1 MPSCWPPAAWPSL
14 PCSTSCSDPGRRI
27 RPTAKASAAP
37 CGGRL
42 FCVRG
47 PGRCRGASC
56 RRPAHSGKTPPPA
69 SPDDAHD
76 EGSEEDEAEGQPAK
90 GHRACPLRRPVR
102 RHGIGAQDGGACG
115 RNDDGMHRARRR
127 AWRPGRQ
134 RPLSENGR
142 CEDRPARRPGRTAA
156 PLKTGGARGGRALP
170 RPGVRQSRPQAPG
183 TGGSL
188 SPGGTPCRRTDRK
201 ADRPEQRPEKDD
213 RLPRGRGS
221 RPKREDVLMVR
232 GYGEGGGCSCEPRQD
247 QGGSPCR
254 IWCPPEAGRGYL
266 GVYTCLFRK
275 GPAGARGD
283 PRPG

>member
-1 MPSCWPPAAWPSL
+1 MPWRVLPPPGAFREDAAAGV
-14 PCSTSCSDPGRRI
+14 PGRRA
-27 RPTAKASAAP
+27 RRRKRRRRSGRTARQRASGLSAVA
-37 CGGRL
+37 
-42 FCVRG
+42 
-47 PGRCRGASC
+47 
-56 RRPAHSGKTPPPA
+56 A
-69 SPDDAHD
+69 SPA
-76 EGSEEDEAEGQPAK
+76 PR
-90 GHRACPLRRPVR
+90 HRRTGWRT
-102 RHGIGAQDGGACG
+102 CG

-127 AWRPGRQ
+127 AWRPGRK

-170 RPGVRQSRPQAPG
+170 RPGVRQRRPQAPG

>member
-47 PGRCRGASC
+47 PGRCRGPSC
-56 RRPAHSGKTPPPA
+56 HRPAHSGKTPPPA

-90 GHRACPLRRPVR
+90 GHRACPLWRPVR
-102 RHGIGAQDGGACG
+102 RHGIGAQEGGPAGGTMTACT
-115 RNDDGMHRARRR
+115 A
-127 AWRPGRQ
+127 
-134 RPLSENGR
+134 
-142 CEDRPARRPGRTAA
+142 PA
-156 PLKTGGARGGRALP
+156 GGHGVRGGRALP
-170 RPGVRQSRPQAPG
+170 RPGVRQRRPQAPG
-183 TGGSL
+183 TGGALSL
-188 SPGGTPCRRTDRK
+188 GGTPCRRTDRK

>member
-56 RRPAHSGKTPPPA
+56 HRPAHSGKTPPPA

-90 GHRACPLRRPVR
+90 GHRACPLWRPVR

-115 RNDDGMHRARRR
+115 RKGPPPSRRPAAQAAGPGHRR
-127 AWRPGRQ
+127 AP
-134 RPLSENGR
+134 
-142 CEDRPARRPGRTAA
+142 
-156 PLKTGGARGGRALP
+156 
-170 RPGVRQSRPQAPG
+170 V
-183 TGGSL
+183 
-188 SPGGTPCRRTDRK
+188 PGGTPCRRTDRK

-254 IWCPPEAGRGYL
+254 ICCPPEAGRGYL

>member
-47 PGRCRGASC
+47 PGRCRGA
-56 RRPAHSGKTPPPA
+56 
-69 SPDDAHD
+69 
-76 EGSEEDEAEGQPAK
+76 
-90 GHRACPLRRPVR
+90 
-102 RHGIGAQDGGACG
+102 QDGGACG

-127 AWRPGRQ
+127 AWRPGRK

-170 RPGVRQSRPQAPG
+170 RPGVRQRRPQAPG
-183 TGGSL
+183 TGGPL

>member
-56 RRPAHSGKTPPPA
+56 HRPAHSGKTPPPA
-69 SPDDAHD
+69 RTTKEAKKTKRKDSP
-76 EGSEEDEAEGQPAK
+76 PK
-90 GHRACPLRRPVR
+90 GIGPVR
-102 RHGIGAQDGGACG
+102 CGGQSGATASA
-115 RNDDGMHRARRR
+115 HRMA
-127 AWRPGRQ
+127 
-134 RPLSENGR
+134 E
-142 CEDRPARRPGRTAA
+142 PA
-156 PLKTGGARGGRALP
+156 GGRALP
-170 RPGVRQSRPQAPG
+170 RPGVRQRRPQAPG
-183 TGGSL
+183 TGGTLSL
-188 SPGGTPCRRTDRK
+188 GGTPCRRTDRK

>member
-127 AWRPGRQ
+127 AWRPGRKRQ
-134 RPLSENGR
+134 VRRPPR
-142 CEDRPARRPGRTAA
+142 PPARTDCRAAEDRGRPGRKGPPPSRRPAA
-156 PLKTGGARGGRALP
+156 QAAGPGHRRAP
-170 RPGVRQSRPQAPG
+170 V
-183 TGGSL
+183 
-188 SPGGTPCRRTDRK
+188 PGGTPCRRTDRK

-254 IWCPPEAGRGYL
+254 ICCPPEAGRGYL

>member
-56 RRPAHSGKTPPPA
+56 RRTAHSGKTPPPA

-76 EGSEEDEAEGQPAK
+76 EGSEEDEGEGQPAK
-90 GHRACPLRRPVR
+90 GHRACPLWRPVR

-127 AWRPGRQ
+127 AWRPGRK

-156 PLKTGGARGGRALP
+156 PLKTGGARGGRASP
-170 RPGVRQSRPQAPG
+170 VPAS
-183 TGGSL
+183 GSA
-188 SPGGTPCRRTDRK
+188 GRR
-201 ADRPEQRPEKDD
+201 
-213 RLPRGRGS
+213 PRGHTLPPDGQ
-221 RPKREDVLMVR
+221 
-232 GYGEGGGCSCEPRQD
+232 EG
-247 QGGSPCR
+247 
-254 IWCPPEAGRGYL
+254 
-266 GVYTCLFRK
+266 
-275 GPAGARGD
+275 GPAGAAAGKR
-283 PRPG
+283 RPAAQGEGQPAKEGGCSDG

>member
-56 RRPAHSGKTPPPA
+56 HRPAHSGKTPPPA

-90 GHRACPLRRPVR
+90 GHRACPLWRPVR

-115 RNDDGMHRARRR
+115 RKGPPPSR
-127 AWRPGRQ
+127 
-134 RPLSENGR
+134 
-142 CEDRPARRPGRTAA
+142 RPAAQAAGPGHRRGPV
-156 PLKTGGARGGRALP
+156 P
-170 RPGVRQSRPQAPG
+170 R
-183 TGGSL
+183 
-188 SPGGTPCRRTDRK
+188 GTPCRRTDRK

>member
-56 RRPAHSGKTPPPA
+56 HRPAHSGKTPPPA

-90 GHRACPLRRPVR
+90 GHRACPLWRPVR
-102 RHGIGAQDGGACG
+102 RHGIGAQDGGPAGGTMTACTAPAG
-115 RNDDGMHRARRR
+115 GHGVRG
-127 AWRPGRQ
+127 G
-134 RPLSENGR
+134 SGR

-156 PLKTGGARGGRALP
+156 LLKTGGARGGRALP
-170 RPGVRQSRPQAPG
+170 RPGVRQRRPQAPG
-183 TGGSL
+183 TGGPL
-188 SPGGTPCRRTDRK
+188 SPGAHPAAGRTGRRTGRSSGRK
-201 ADRPEQRPEKDD
+201 KTTGCPGGGAAGQ
-213 RLPRGRGS
+213 RGR
-221 RPKREDVLMVR
+221 M
-232 GYGEGGGCSCEPRQD
+232 
-247 QGGSPCR
+247 
-254 IWCPPEAGRGYL
+254 
-266 GVYTCLFRK
+266 F
-275 GPAGARGD
+275 
-283 PRPG
+283 

>member
-56 RRPAHSGKTPPPA
+56 HRPAHSGKTPPPA

-76 EGSEEDEAEGQPAK
+76 EGSEEDEGEGQPAK

-127 AWRPGRQ
+127 AWRPGRK

-142 CEDRPARRPGRTAA
+142 CEDRGRPGR
-156 PLKTGGARGGRALP
+156 KGLP
-170 RPGVRQSRPQAPG
+170 RPGVRQRRPQAPG
-183 TGGSL
+183 TGGPL
-188 SPGGTPCRRTDRK
+188 SPGAHPAAGRTGRRTGRSSGRK
-201 ADRPEQRPEKDD
+201 KTTGCPGGGAAGQ
-213 RLPRGRGS
+213 RGR
-221 RPKREDVLMVR
+221 M
-232 GYGEGGGCSCEPRQD
+232 
-247 QGGSPCR
+247 
-254 IWCPPEAGRGYL
+254 
-266 GVYTCLFRK
+266 F
-275 GPAGARGD
+275 
-283 PRPG
+283 